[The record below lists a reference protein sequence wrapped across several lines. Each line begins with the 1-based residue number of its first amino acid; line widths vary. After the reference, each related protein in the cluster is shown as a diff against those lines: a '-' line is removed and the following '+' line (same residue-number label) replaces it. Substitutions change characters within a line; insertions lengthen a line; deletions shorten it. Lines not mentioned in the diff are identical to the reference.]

1 MPKKLF
7 EFTEI
12 EVDEEVE
19 LALLDCKISYSWFEE
34 NARELRGKLNDIGL
48 GQYRVTSLSDRKFL
62 IRKDNEDNW
71 NAFFFF

>member
-48 GQYRVTSLSDRKFL
+48 GQYRVTSLSDRMFL

-71 NAFFFF
+71 NA